1 MKPVKVF
8 PILIV
13 FFAIFSDIVYCNG
26 ITYFENIKKYVKTC
40 GKPRINNVM
49 HNLTLNPGESA
60 RFKCSVDM
68 KCLVSYIQWFHEMNN
83 GTMRLLR
90 TASDT
95 GDPYSFRI
103 HRVDGLDEGFYTC
116 VAGNILGETLSSA
129 YLEIN
134 GGRRERGATSLLL
147 FVVLMHLLVGL
158 YRRGDRTDL

>member
-1 MKPVKVF
+1 MRPASVF
-8 PILIV
+8 PIVLMLL
-13 FFAIFSDIVYCNG
+13 AIFSDIIYANG

-103 HRVDGLDEGFYTC
+103 HKVDGLDEGFYTC

-134 GGRRERGATSLLL
+134 GGRREQSSLALPL
-147 FVVLMHLLVGL
+147 IVLVHLYMS
-158 YRRGDRTDL
+158 YRPAVRTEL